1 MKALRLISAIAF
13 LVIGSAALSAQDT
26 GAQESKKARLEK
38 EIAQID
44 KQLKD
49 NAASSASAL
58 ASHDLMAR
66 KIRLRRDLV
75 SSSDKEIAQYEA
87 EIARCRSDISALQS
101 RVDTL
106 EQYYSRL
113 VKAAYRNRDARVW
126 YMYILASDN
135 LSQAYRRF
143 AYFRNLSADMKAQ
156 AVKLREAKAALEA
169 RTQELEGL
177 VKAAEEVKTARKRDV
192 ASLEKE
198 QKENDRL
205 IQKLQKDRKKYESE
219 LAAKKKQVEQLNKE
233 IQRIIANASVK
244 ASSTVKTEAETTL
257 ASEFARNKG
266 RLPWPASGSVVGQYG
281 QHNHSVY
288 KDVKLPFNHGVDIAV
303 EKNAKACC
311 VFDGVVRQIA
321 VIAGNNK
328 CVLVQHGEYFTLYCK
343 LKTVKVKSGDKVTTG
358 QEIGTVDTINGE
370 SQLHFEIWK
379 GQGSQDPQTW
389 LR

>member
-1 MKALRLISAIAF
+1 MKLLRLISAIVF
-13 LVIGSAALSAQDT
+13 LVMGSAALSAQDT
-26 GAQESKKARLEK
+26 RVQESKKARLEQ

-44 KQLKD
+44 RQLKD
-49 NAASSASAL
+49 NASSSASAL
-58 ASHDLMAR
+58 AKGDLMAR
-66 KIRLRRDLV
+66 KISLRRDLV
-75 SSSDKEIAQYEA
+75 SQSDREIAQYEA
-87 EIARCRSDISALQS
+87 QIAQCRCDISALQS

-143 AYFRNLSADMKAQ
+143 AYFRNLSGDMKAQ
-156 AVKLREAKAALEA
+156 AVKLREAQDSLEA
-169 RTQELEGL
+169 RTAELETLLKGAEDL
-177 VKAAEEVKTARKRDV
+177 KASRKREV

-198 QKENDRL
+198 QQENEQL
-205 IQKLQKDRKKYESE
+205 IRKLKKDRKKYESE
-219 LAAKKKQVEQLNKE
+219 LAEKKKQVEQLNKE
-233 IQRIIANASVK
+233 IQRIIADAALK
-244 ASSTVKTEAETTL
+244 ASKARTEAEITL

-266 RLPWPASGSVVGQYG
+266 KLPWPASGSVVGQYG

-343 LKTVKVKSGDKVTTG
+343 LKTVKVKSGDKVATG

-379 GQGSQDPQTW
+379 GQGSQDPQSW